1 MKVFAKV
8 THPDNGYSH
17 DSELAHSLIAVAPF
31 GAESFHEVKK
41 ISIGRSSTKVQL
53 VGDKY
58 HYNSVNF
65 TFYVMEDN
73 APVEYDIFKNEQMAG
88 CIEHDYIMLSR

>member
-31 GAESFHEVKK
+31 GIESFHEVEK
-41 ISIGRSSTKVQL
+41 ISIGRSSTSVRL

-58 HYNSVNF
+58 RYNSVNF

-73 APVEYDIFKNEQMAG
+73 APAEYDIFKNEQMAG
-88 CIEHDYIMLSR
+88 CIEHDYIMFRR